1 MSKFFFIAS
10 LLLFVVAGQAQRT
23 EFSASVDKNP
33 VSVNDRFKLTLT
45 LTNGRGN
52 ISMPDLGG
60 LKVIQGPFT
69 SSNYSYRNGVGSSQV
84 SHTYTLSAPKE
95 GSYTIGSA
103 QAHIK
108 GAILKSKP
116 IQIKAVKGSSVS
128 AQSKSS
134 ASVGIDKNLFVNIL
148 LSTSKVYRGEQVIAT
163 YKLYSR
169 YDAVELSSF
178 DMPVL
183 NGFWSEEVETK
194 NSGWEPKS
202 ETING
207 LRYKVA
213 ILKKQ
218 VLFPQRSG
226 EMKIDA
232 MELEC
237 VVNRT
242 FFNRGTKLKIRSN
255 EARLTVKDLP
265 VGKPNGFTGAVGSLK
280 MNVSADKTELKA
292 NDAVNLTIKVSGQ
305 SNLKLIDPP
314 TLELPQD
321 LEIYDPKVE
330 DRIKVNGAGMSG
342 SRTFEY
348 LIIPRHAGEHTIE
361 AFSISYFNT
370 STGKYVELASQPIKL
385 TVSKGD
391 GSSSAATF
399 NRVTKEEVK
408 LLEEDIRYIKT
419 GSPELRK
426 PDNELFA
433 SPLYIGGM
441 LAPALAFLLFLF
453 VRNKRSEMYADQV
466 GMRTKMADKV
476 ARRKL
481 HAAAKALKKND
492 RLGVFAKVESALLE
506 FLGDKLSIAIIERTR
521 ENIQEELNARSV
533 SPELSTRTDSALT
546 ACQMARYAPGSDN
559 DAAKMYE
566 EAVQLIKELNGAL
579 RS

>member
-1 MSKFFFIAS
+1 MSRCLFIAALFLSS
-10 LLLFVVAGQAQRT
+10 LVVQAQKG
-23 EFSASVDKNP
+23 EFSASVNKNP

-45 LTNGRGN
+45 LTNERGN
-52 ISMPDLGG
+52 ISMPDFGG
-60 LKVIQGPFT
+60 LQLIHGPTT
-69 SSNYSYRNGVGSSQV
+69 SSNYSYRNGVSSSQT
-84 SHTYTLSAPKE
+84 SHTYMLVAPKE
-95 GSYTIGSA
+95 GTYTIGSA

-108 GAILKSKP
+108 GALLKSEP
-116 IQIKAVKGSSVS
+116 IQIKAVKGASVTV
-128 AQSKSS
+128 QQKSS
-134 ASVGIDKNLFVNIL
+134 SSPGKNNDLFVNII
-148 LSTSKVYRGEQVIAT
+148 LSSSKVYRGEQVIAT

-194 NSGWEPKS
+194 NSGWEAKL

-226 EMKIDA
+226 ELKIDP

-242 FFNRGTKLKIRSN
+242 FFNRGTKLNIRSN
-255 EARLTVKDLP
+255 EAKLNVMDLP
-265 VGKPNGFTGAVGSLK
+265 AGKPNGFTGAVGTLK

-292 NDAVNLTIKVSGQ
+292 NDAVNLTIKISGQ
-305 SNLKLIDPP
+305 SNLKLITPP
-314 TLELPQD
+314 TLEFPQD
-321 LEIYDPKVE
+321 LEVYDPKIE
-330 DRIKVNGAGMSG
+330 DRISVSGAGMSG

-348 LIIPRHAGEHTIE
+348 LIIPRHAGEHHIE

-370 STGKYVELASQPIKL
+370 RTGKYVELASQPITL
-385 TVSKGD
+385 IVSKGD

-419 GSPELRK
+419 NVPELRK
-426 PDNELFA
+426 ADHDLFA

-441 LAPALAFLLFLF
+441 LTPALAFLLFLF

-476 ARRKL
+476 ARKKL
-481 HAAAKALKKND
+481 RAAVKALKNND

-506 FLGDKLSIAIIERTR
+506 FLGDKLTIAIVERTR
-521 ENIQEELNARSV
+521 EKIQDELNARMV
-533 SPELSTRTDSALT
+533 SPELAARTDAALT
-546 ACQMARYAPGSDN
+546 ACEMARYAPESDN

-579 RS
+579 KS